1 MTRTP
6 LLRLVFGCAL
16 FSAAIAPLWAVDPA
30 KDKPAAAQ
38 PAADDPKAARPKDDK
53 PKEPT
58 VEGRVAADRAIAT
71 FTAPRGFKVETFAAE
86 PELRHPIA
94 FCLDEQGR
102 VYVAEEHRF
111 NRGTEENRKCSFLL
125 DDDLQCNSVEQRL
138 KMYQKY
144 ADRFTGG
151 MEHFTKH
158 GDQVRMLE
166 DRDGDGKSD
175 RSTVFAGN
183 FNDPLDG
190 LGAGVI
196 ARDGVVYYTCI
207 PNLWKLEDADG
218 DGTAEKRTSLS
229 YGYGT
234 NCAYLGHDLHGLTW
248 GPDGKL
254 YFSIGDRG
262 YNIKTK
268 EGKHLYDPRRGAV
281 FRCNVDGSE
290 LEVVHRGL
298 RNPQE
303 LAFDAYGNLF
313 ADDNNCDKGDHARLV
328 FIVDGGDSGWN
339 MAYQTLPEP
348 YLVGPWHAERMWHL
362 APAADQPAWIVP
374 ACGKLGSGPSG
385 FVYNGT
391 DILGDE
397 YRDHF
402 FMANYTGNGGI
413 ETFKV
418 KAAGASFV
426 IENYR
431 DFLKPIRATDVDFGY
446 DGKMY
451 ISDYGVLDWT
461 GESNLGRMYT
471 LSDPKFT
478 ADPRTAEMKKL
489 FAQGFKDRS
498 TDQLIRLLNHSDQR
512 VRQRAQFALAER
524 GEEAHGLLM
533 HLALGIGPTIPRL
546 HALWCLGQMARK
558 QRELLSSLTL
568 LMFDGDAHVQAQT
581 AKLFG
586 DLEHR
591 DAASALISML
601 GDDDAPVR
609 MHCALALGK
618 LRDKNAID
626 PLMELLRTADDK
638 DPYLRHAASYALS
651 LIGEPA
657 VNNIYINDKSPAV
670 RLGVLLA
677 MRRLGDRKITHFL
690 DDPQPRIVA
699 EACRAINDLMWDD
712 AMPALADALPSFTA
726 KASFESDPILRRAI
740 NAAFRRGDA
749 QDVSAVLDVVA
760 SRAVSDAVR
769 ADAVQAIADW
779 VQPTTRDRVTG
790 MWRPTPARAAEPV
803 EQIVNGRFT
812 SLLAAT
818 NGALQSAVIK
828 LATQLKL
835 NVDEPMFLAMVGDEQ
850 AGIESRAAA
859 LQLLAARKS
868 KLTAEAADRALTDK
882 LPQLR
887 AGARNALA
895 STQPERAI
903 ESLKDVLSKD
913 GDVRERQ
920 EALYTLATIK
930 QPESNQLLVD
940 WLARL
945 AEDKVDPQLALD
957 VLKAAEGRNEP
968 EIAKP
973 FKQITA
979 KLDAAPTMMEKH
991 RYSLTGGDAER
1002 GRQVF
1007 QSHRH
1012 AQCVR
1017 CHKIAGNGG
1026 DAGPDLSKVAEKN
1039 GREYLLQSLVE
1050 PDAKIAPG
1058 FGSVVL
1064 ALSDGTL
1071 LAGVLKEETKEKL
1084 TIVTPDN
1091 KTVTVDAADVEDRTP
1106 PKSPMPVMHGVLP
1119 RRELRDVVEFLSTL
1133 K

>member
-6 LLRLVFGCAL
+6 LLRLVLGGVL
-16 FSAAIAPLWAVDPA
+16 FLTMSGSLFAVDPA
-30 KDKPAAAQ
+30 KEKPR
-38 PAADDPKAARPKDDK
+38 PAADDPQAAQPKDK
-53 PKEPT
+53 AKEPAL
-58 VEGRVAADRAIAT
+58 EGRVAADRAIAT

-125 DDDLQCNSVEQRL
+125 DDDLQCNSVEDRL

-144 ADRFTGG
+144 EDRFTGG
-151 MEHFTKH
+151 MEHFRKH

-166 DRDGDGKSD
+166 DKDGDGKSD

-248 GPDGKL
+248 GPEGKL

-281 FRCNVDGSE
+281 FRCNADGSE

-418 KAAGASFV
+418 KAEGASFV
-426 IENYR
+426 VENYR
-431 DFLKPIRATDVDFGY
+431 DFLKPIRATDMDFGY

-471 LSDPKFT
+471 LADPKFT

-489 FAQGFKDRS
+489 FAEGFQDRS
-498 TDQLIRLLNHSDQR
+498 TDELVRLLNHSDQR

-524 GEEAHGLLM
+524 GEEAHGQLM
-533 HLALGIGPTIPRL
+533 HLALGNGPTIPRL

-558 QRELLSSLTL
+558 DAKLLSSLTL

-586 DLEHR
+586 DLR
-591 DAASALISML
+591 YADGLNVLTAML
-601 GDDDAPVR
+601 SDDDAHVR
-609 MHCALALGK
+609 LHCALALGK
-618 LRDKNAID
+618 LKQKESIAS
-626 PLMELLRTADDK
+626 LVELLRTADNK
-638 DPYLRHAASYALS
+638 DPYLRHAASYAMS
-651 LIGEPA
+651 LIGDADTVLQHATDE
-657 VNNIYINDKSPAV
+657 SPAV
-670 RLGVLLA
+670 RLGIVLAL
-677 MRRLGDRKITHFL
+677 RRLEDRRLTQFL
-690 DDPQPRIVA
+690 DDAKPMIAA
-699 EACRAINDLMWDD
+699 EAARAINDLLWDD
-712 AMPALADALPSFTA
+712 AMPVLADHLPKFTA
-726 KASFESDPILRRAI
+726 GASFESDPILRRAV
-740 NAAFRRGDA
+740 NAAFRRGEA
-749 QDVSAVLDVVA
+749 QDVSAVLDVIA
-760 SRAVSDAVR
+760 SKAVSDAVR
-769 ADAVQAIADW
+769 VDAVQAIADW

-790 MWRPTPARAAEPV
+790 MWRPKPTRDAEPV
-803 EQIVNGRFT
+803 ENIVNERFT

-818 NGALQSAVIK
+818 AGPLQSSVIK

-835 NVDEPMFLAMVGDEQ
+835 NVDEPMFLGMVGDEQ
-850 AGIESRAAA
+850 AAVESRAAA

-868 KLTAEAADRALTDK
+868 KLTAAAADRALTDK

-887 AGARNALA
+887 SGARNALA

-903 ESLKDVLSKD
+903 DSLKEVLGQN

-920 EALYTLATIK
+920 EALYTLASIK
-930 QPESNQLLVD
+930 QPESDKMLVE
-940 WLARL
+940 WLAQL
-945 AEDKVDPQLALD
+945 AEDKVEPQLALD

-968 EIAKP
+968 EIAKA

-979 KLDAAPTMMEKH
+979 KLDSAPTMMEKH
-991 RYSLTGGDAER
+991 RYSLVGGDAER

-1039 GREYLLQSLVE
+1039 NREYLLQSLVE

-1084 TIVTPDN
+1084 TVVTPDN
-1091 KTVTVDAADVEDRTP
+1091 KTVTVAAADVEDRTP